1 MISGGH
7 GLGASATLRRQPS
20 LRRRLLAFLLI
31 PTLVLMLLDTAFVY
45 FVALR
50 YANQIHDRDLAI
62 STVGLAQALQLGRSD
77 GRLTPEARRLL
88 EYNPNGRSFF
98 SVRSVRHGVVS
109 GSGAHIAQSHAP
121 SPGAAPV
128 LYDTAVGTLPV
139 RAASVT
145 IASPV
150 DPDDRLIVSMAE
162 SLYDRQHQASEIL
175 LITIPIESLLIVIL
189 LGLVWQGVKFGLRIL
204 DVPIR
209 RLAMR
214 ERNLEPISGPDIPI
228 EILPMTRTIDGL
240 FERVR
245 SLVAIQERFVAD
257 AAHQL
262 RTPLAGLAMHVERAT
277 TARNADD
284 MQAALVQIQALTTRV
299 TRSATQLLALARA
312 QAPQEGGAALS
323 PLNLSQWL
331 PAVVA
336 LRIPE
341 SLQAGVDLGY
351 ESPGQATTLDEVV
364 DEDAVLMINAEPNAL
379 QELLDNLIDNA
390 LNNVSRGGTITVSL
404 QPGAN
409 PGEAARLAIEDDG
422 PGVPDDTL
430 GRLGER
436 FFRAPGA
443 PDGGSGLG
451 LAIVRRIADVHG
463 AQVRFGRAG
472 LGGLRVELR
481 FPHRQV
487 VLA

>member
-1 MISGGH
+1 M
-7 GLGASATLRRQPS
+7 ASDLTTRRQPS

-62 STVGLAQALQLGRSD
+62 STIGLAQALQQGRSD

-88 EYNPNGRSFF
+88 EFNPNGRSFF
-98 SVRSVRHGVVS
+98 SVRSALHGVVS
-109 GSGAHIAQSHAP
+109 GSGARIAP
-121 SPGAAPV
+121 SASPMPGAWPV
-128 LYDTAVGTLPV
+128 LHDTTVGTLPV
-139 RAASVT
+139 RVAVARMV
-145 IASPV
+145 SPV
-150 DPDDRLIVSMAE
+150 DAGDSLTVSMAE
-162 SLYDRQHQASEIL
+162 SFYDRQQQAREIL

-189 LGLVWQGVKFGLRIL
+189 LGLVWQGVKYGLRIL

-245 SLVAIQERFVAD
+245 SLVAVQERFVAD

-262 RTPLAGLAMHVERAT
+262 RTPLAGLAMHVERAAS
-277 TARNADD
+277 ARSAED
-284 MQAALVQIQALTTRV
+284 MQVALAQIQVLTTRV

-312 QAPQEGGAALS
+312 QVPQDGGSALS
-323 PLNLSQWL
+323 PLDIVQWL
-331 PAVVA
+331 PAIVA

-351 ESPGQATTLDEVV
+351 ESPGFETGRDDGAGEV
-364 DEDAVLMINAEPNAL
+364 EEIMIDAERNAL
-379 QELLDNLIDNA
+379 QELVDNLIDNA

-404 QPGAN
+404 RPGAN
-409 PGEAARLAIEDDG
+409 HAEAARVAIEDDG

-443 PDGGSGLG
+443 PEGGSGLG
-451 LAIVRRIADVHG
+451 LAIVCRIADVHG
-463 AQVRFGRAG
+463 AEVRFGRAT
-472 LGGLRVELR
+472 LGGLRVEVRFSRLR
-481 FPHRQV
+481 AAIP
-487 VLA
+487 

>member
-1 MISGGH
+1 MIPELNGA
-7 GLGASATLRRQPS
+7 GASTALRRQPS

-50 YANQIHDRDLAI
+50 YSNQIHDRDLAI
-62 STVGLAQALQLGRSD
+62 SSVGLAEALQQGRSD

-98 SVRSVRHGVVS
+98 SVRSAHHGVIS
-109 GSGAHIAQSHAP
+109 GSGAHIAQSPAP
-121 SPGAAPV
+121 LPGASPV
-128 LYDTAVGTLPV
+128 LYDTTAGTLPV

-150 DPDDRLIVSMAE
+150 DPGDSLMVSMAE
-162 SLYDRQHQASEIL
+162 SLYDRQQQAREIL

-240 FERVR
+240 FERVQ

-262 RTPLAGLAMHVERAT
+262 RTPLAGLAMHVERAAS
-277 TARNADD
+277 ARSADD
-284 MQAALVQIQALTTRV
+284 MQAALAQIQMLTTRV

-312 QAPQEGGAALS
+312 QAPQQGGATLS
-323 PLNLSQWL
+323 PLDLAQWL
-331 PAVVA
+331 PAMVA

-351 ESPGQATTLDEVV
+351 ESPGHQAGRN
-364 DEDAVLMINAEPNAL
+364 EDADEGAAIMINAERNAL
-379 QELLDNLIDNA
+379 QELFDNLIDNA
-390 LNNVSRGGTITVSL
+390 LNNVPRGGTITVSL
-404 QPGAN
+404 RTGSN
-409 PGEAARLAIEDDG
+409 PGEAARVAVEDDG

-430 GRLGER
+430 ARLGER

-451 LAIVRRIADVHG
+451 LAIVRRIADVHD
-463 AQVRFGRAG
+463 AQVRFGRAA

-481 FPHRQV
+481 FPHTRTV
-487 VLA
+487 TE

>member
-1 MISGGH
+1 MIFPH
-7 GLGASATLRRQPS
+7 NGLGESAASRRQPS

-31 PTLVLMLLDTAFVY
+31 PTLVLMVLDTAFVY

-62 STVGLAQALQLGRSD
+62 STVGLAQALQQGRSD

-98 SVRSVRHGVVS
+98 SVRSVHHGVIS
-109 GSGAHIAQSHAP
+109 GSGAHIARADAAP
-121 SPGAAPV
+121 PGAAPR
-128 LYDTAVGTLPV
+128 LYDTAAGRLRV
-139 RAASVT
+139 RAASMT
-145 IASPV
+145 IVSPV
-150 DPDDRLIVSMAE
+150 DPGDSLIVSMAE
-162 SLYDRQHQASEIL
+162 SLYDRQQQAREIL
-175 LITIPIESLLIVIL
+175 LITIPTESLLIVIL

-204 DVPIR
+204 DVPIH

-262 RTPLAGLAMHVERAT
+262 RTPLAGLAMHVERAAS
-277 TARNADD
+277 ARSADD
-284 MQAALVQIQALTTRV
+284 MQAALAQIQMLTTRV

-312 QAPQEGGAALS
+312 QAPQEGGPTLS
-323 PLNLSQWL
+323 PLDLAQWL
-331 PAVVA
+331 PEIVA

-351 ESPGQATTLDEVV
+351 EAMGN
-364 DEDAVLMINAEPNAL
+364 EDLEDGTAIMINAERNAL
-379 QELLDNLIDNA
+379 QELFDNLMDNA
-390 LNNVSRGGTITVSL
+390 LNNVCRGGTITVSL
-404 QPGAN
+404 RAGAN
-409 PGEAARLAIEDDG
+409 AGEAARVAIEDDG
-422 PGVPDDTL
+422 PGVPDESL

-451 LAIVRRIADVHG
+451 LAIVRRIADLHG
-463 AQVRFGRAG
+463 ADVRFGRAA

-481 FPHRQV
+481 FPHIRMV
-487 VLA
+487 MA